1 MQIGSSKALL
11 PTPKVHMVDEQMVS
25 VGAWTVE
32 VI

>member
-1 MQIGSSKALL
+1 MQIRSSKALL
-11 PTPKVHMVDEQMVS
+11 PTPKVYMVDEQMVS

>member
-1 MQIGSSKALL
+1 MQISSSKALL
-11 PTPKVHMVDEQMVS
+11 PTPKAHMVDEQMVS